1 MDGWKV
7 TGGTG
12 GCVYSV
18 WAAGAGRGK
27 GILFDFSKE
36 LYFRYFLA
44 IS

>member
-7 TGGTG
+7 AGGTG

-18 WAAGAGRGK
+18 WAAGAGRG
-27 GILFDFSKE
+27 GGYCSILVKSYIFV
-36 LYFRYFLA
+36 